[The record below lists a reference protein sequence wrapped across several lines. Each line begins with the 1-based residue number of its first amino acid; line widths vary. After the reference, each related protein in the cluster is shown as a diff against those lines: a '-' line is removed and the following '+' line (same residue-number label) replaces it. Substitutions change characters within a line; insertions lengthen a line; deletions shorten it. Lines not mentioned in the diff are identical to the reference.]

1 MSLYLELMRQRRPPM
16 DIREAV
22 AILLEVVRDAGEPP
36 DDDAAKEYHMAIK
49 TVEDWLE
56 EQGEAK

>member
-1 MSLYLELMRQRRPPM
+1 M

-22 AILLEVVRDAGEPP
+22 AIVLEVARDAGEPP

-56 EQGEAK
+56 KQKEAE